1 MAANQSDADT
11 SYMAEDYW
19 TRQFQEANERAALLD
34 EATVAELVEVYLAS
48 DTDFDLG
55 SMCFEALQ
63 RGPHGDLLEAAEG
76 ELRSRRVARRALGVT
91 LLDLATDSP
100 EERDANTPRLMHA
113 LDDRSPKVVRYA
125 LDALSGIQMGASAR
139 EFGQRVN
146 HARGEPRETWP
157 PILAV
162 FDLSPLRRFVTHR
175 DSLIRMSLAHVY
187 GQCGD
192 TEATDLLL
200 ALSRD
205 RDPAVRGAAARE
217 LGERRLIGGLTT
229 ECLGRLHEMAAG
241 EASDPRYAAISA
253 LVRLAEPGANVLLE
267 AALERAI
274 ESQPAVGDCH
284 SLVLTLFRRP
294 ELISESLRE
303 RMASRWQVDF
313 AAPAPSLMVPQ
324 ECW

>member
-1 MAANQSDADT
+1 MA
-11 SYMAEDYW
+11 
-19 TRQFQEANERAALLD
+19 
-34 EATVAELVEVYLAS
+34 
-48 DTDFDLG
+48 G
-55 SMCFEALQ
+55 
-63 RGPHGDLLEAAEG
+63 G
-76 ELRSRRVARRALGVT
+76 
-91 LLDLATDSP
+91 
-100 EERDANTPRLMHA
+100 
-113 LDDRSPKVVRYA
+113 
-125 LDALSGIQMGASAR
+125 
-139 EFGQRVN
+139 
-146 HARGEPRETWP
+146 
-157 PILAV
+157 
-162 FDLSPLRRFVTHR
+162 
-175 DSLIRMSLAHVY
+175 
-187 GQCGD
+187 GD

>member
-19 TRQFQEANERAALLD
+19 TRQFREARERAALLD
-34 EATVAELVEVYLAS
+34 EATVAELVEVYLVS

-63 RGPHGDLLEAAEG
+63 RRPHRDLLEATER
-76 ELRSRRVARRALGVT
+76 ELHSRRVARRALGLT

-100 EERDANTPRLMHA
+100 EERDANIPRLMHA
-113 LDDRSPKVVRYA
+113 LADRSPKVVRYA
-125 LDALSGIQMGASAR
+125 LDALSSIQMGASGP
-139 EFGQRVN
+139 EFEKRVN
-146 HARGEPRETWP
+146 YARGEPREAWP
-157 PILAV
+157 PIVAV

-205 RDPAVRGAAARE
+205 RDPVVRGSAADE
-217 LGERRLIGGLTT
+217 LGQRRLIGGLTT
-229 ECLGRLHEMAAG
+229 ECLGRLHEMAAE
-241 EASDPRYAAISA
+241 EASGPRYAAISA
-253 LVRLAEPGANVLLE
+253 LVTLAEPGANVLLQ
-267 AALERAI
+267 AALDRVI
-274 ESQPAVGDCH
+274 DSQPAVGDCH

-303 RMASRWQVDF
+303 RMTSHWRVDF
-313 AAPAPSLMVPQ
+313 AAPAPSLMVPHD
-324 ECW
+324 CW